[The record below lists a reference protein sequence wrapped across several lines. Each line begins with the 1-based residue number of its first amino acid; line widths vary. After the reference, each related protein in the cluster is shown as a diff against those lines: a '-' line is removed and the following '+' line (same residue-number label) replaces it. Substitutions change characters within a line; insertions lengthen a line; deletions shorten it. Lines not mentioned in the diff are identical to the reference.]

1 MLAAMWGSVFSS
13 TRMATELVGVA
24 WKNNLVKL
32 DVNNLKKFL
41 PGEVL
46 LQEVEV
52 MVVEEVV
59 RGQRVLPRLSP
70 TLSLERGGLRLAAW
84 EGGRLRKVDSRLI

>member
-1 MLAAMWGSVFSS
+1 MGLCLFIHSYGDRAGWGRLGNDMVS
-13 TRMATELVGVA
+13 
-24 WKNNLVKL
+24 L
-32 DVNNLKKFL
+32 DVNNLKKCL

-59 RGQRVLPRLSP
+59 RGQRVLPRSSP
-70 TLSLERGGLRLAAW
+70 TLSLGRGGLRLAAW
-84 EGGRLRKVDSRLI
+84 EGVG

>member
-1 MLAAMWGSVFSS
+1 
-13 TRMATELVGVA
+13 MATELVGVA
-24 WKNNLVKL
+24 WKENSLSS
-32 DVNNLKKFL
+32 DVNNLKKCL

-59 RGQRVLPRLSP
+59 RGQRVLPRSSP
-70 TLSLERGGLRLAAW
+70 TLSLGRGGLRLAAW
-84 EGGRLRKVDSRLI
+84 EGVG

>member
-1 MLAAMWGSVFSS
+1 
-13 TRMATELVGVA
+13 MATELVGVA
-24 WKNNLVKL
+24 WKNNIVSL

-52 MVVEEVV
+52 RAVEEVV
-59 RGQRVLPRLSP
+59 RGQRVLPRSSP
-70 TLSLERGGLRLAAW
+70 TLSLGRGGLRLAAW
-84 EGGRLRKVDSRLI
+84 EGLG

>member
-1 MLAAMWGSVFSS
+1 MPKRIEGAVGFARKTINMKVLLYEGGGGDLLLLASMWGSVFSS

-24 WKNNLVKL
+24 SKNNMVSF

-52 MVVEEVV
+52 MVV
-59 RGQRVLPRLSP
+59 
-70 TLSLERGGLRLAAW
+70 AC
-84 EGGRLRKVDSRLI
+84 